1 MSFKPTVLNM
11 EDERELRWLGRF
23 LFRGLF
29 DGEHILRLEALGDG
43 GTRFTQA
50 ERFSGIL
57 VRAFGSTL
65 DNTELGFEQM
75 NRALKAR
82 AEAR

>member
-1 MSFKPTVLNM
+1 M

-23 LFRGLF
+23 LLPGLF
-29 DGEHILRLEALGDG
+29 DGEHISRMEALGHG
-43 GTRFTQA
+43 RTRFTQA

-57 VRAFGSTL
+57 VRALRTTL
-65 DNTELGFEQM
+65 DKTELGFEHA
-75 NRALKAR
+75 NTALKAQ